1 MEPLYVLTLC
11 KGHSYT
17 YKDYQ
22 ATKDKPEISVRNKE
36 DKDHLVGTGF
46 FKMKCRKAEDVPD
59 GAKVLEDDDLFNE
72 DLFTAPGEAEEQGFP
87 GSDLRRKTVPELKEY
102 AKFTGV
108 DVSGLSKKDD
118 IVAALMESRIRAN
131 EARAALREE

>member
-36 DKDHLVGTGF
+36 DKEYLVGTGF
-46 FKMKCRKAEDVPD
+46 FKMIGRKSEEVAD
-59 GAKVLEDDDLFNE
+59 GAKVLEDDDLFSE
-72 DLFTAPGEAEEQGFP
+72 DLFTAPSETEEQGLP
-87 GSDLRRKTVPELKEY
+87 GSDLHRKTVPELKEY

-108 DVSGLSKKDD
+108 NVSGLSKKDD
-118 IVAALMESRIRAN
+118 IVAALMESRIRAD